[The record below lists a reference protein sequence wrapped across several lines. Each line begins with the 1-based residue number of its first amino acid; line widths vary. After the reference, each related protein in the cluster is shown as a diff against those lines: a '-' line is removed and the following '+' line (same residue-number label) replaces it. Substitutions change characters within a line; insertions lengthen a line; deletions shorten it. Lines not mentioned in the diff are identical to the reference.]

1 MKKPLKLDKIGV
13 DGLAVQGFETT
24 VIVSSFINLY
34 LE

>member
-1 MKKPLKLDKIGV
+1 MKKPLELKKSGV
-13 DGLAVQGFETT
+13 VGLAVQGFETT